1 MLIVI
6 CFGNIINQLNKS
18 TQVITQFPA
27 DLVTFT
33 KEILN
38 EKLHFL
44 SSELCA
50 DQATR
55 KGNNTGLTVMG
66 ITMD

>member
-1 MLIVI
+1 MWPNL
-6 CFGNIINQLNKS
+6 QY
-18 TQVITQFPA
+18 PA

-44 SSELCA
+44 CSEDLEKA
-50 DQATR
+50 FV
-55 KGNNTGLTVMG
+55 KV
-66 ITMD
+66 IV